1 MNRHLRALWRAML
14 WLLIFAVPSQAQHE
28 GHGGAPPATNGTS
41 GVQAMAGPYRVTLR
55 SDPPVVPVGKA
66 TLLLKITDAAGQPIE
81 GAQVRVLAKMPAMN
95 MGEVEQ
101 SATPDS
107 REAGL
112 YRVPAAFAMAGG
124 YDVKISISAAAGQ
137 ATATIALQTG
147 QNTATAQKRF
157 SWPIIVGALVLL
169 GLALLIW
176 RGRREGTFNVRAAL
190 NRQTIGGVA
199 LLLLMLAIAVYAVR
213 NFRRPGAMTPIEAQ
227 AMQMELPAPPGVL
240 AVQLVEVET
249 GEVRSSV
256 QYTGQAAGFAEQ
268 DVVTRVAGNL
278 LWMPLY
284 AGDSVKRG
292 QLLARLD
299 TSQYDPQVAER
310 RAMVGQ
316 AQQQADIARVE
327 YQQALSGVNQARSE
341 IGSKRGALDDARGQD
356 EKSAAEIR
364 ARQNMAQDVSS
375 QAVRARSEIT
385 RRRAALDEAR
395 HDEAKAKS
403 EALTKAGALEDARAG
418 ERKAKAASQEAQTA
432 LRGAKGALDEAQSDV
447 TAAREE
453 KSNAEADVAAAQTQ
467 TADAQAQVEAAQADV
482 DYWKNEIARMTA
494 LLKEGAVSKEEFQR
508 EQAQAAQAAAKL
520 RQAQA
525 RVNQVQAEIRGAES
539 RVRKADAMIASATA
553 KATQAQAA
561 IEGSQSRIEQAQA
574 DIAGATARVA
584 QMQAD
589 VEAAQ
594 SEIKSA
600 GSRVQQARAEIK
612 GAEAEAGGAL
622 ARVRASQA
630 DVDAARAEA
639 KAAAA
644 RVRQSEADVSSA
656 QAAARSSEAAARA
669 MQGRIAASQSGV
681 RQAVASLTSATTT
694 RGYTEIRALVDG
706 VVTQR
711 LIAPGTL
718 VQPGQAILKV
728 AQINPIRLQANVAE
742 DDLSAVRVGAGV
754 TVRSGKSTIQA
765 RVTSVTPAVD
775 PTARTG
781 TVEAI
786 VANPQKRLLPGQFV
800 EMEIFTGQKFNTVR
814 VPSRAVRQRT
824 PPSGQ
829 VLSTQP
835 QHLVWLA
842 EPASDGQF
850 TVRATPVRVGLAS
863 DDKTEVLSGL
873 KPGQKIVVAG
883 YQFLKDGDTVAAG
896 PTNGLPGPAKASE
909 HQHGAMPESSA
920 QRSSI
925 AITEKGFEPAQIE
938 VKRGQLARVSF
949 TRKTDATCATEVVF
963 PSLNIKKS
971 LPLNQPVT
979 IEFTPRKAETPF
991 ACGMKMFKGKV
1002 VAQ

>member
-1 MNRHLRALWRAML
+1 MALWIWVLALTSLSPLM
-14 WLLIFAVPSQAQHE
+14 AQHE
-28 GHGGAPPATNGTS
+28 GHGTAPAAASGETS
-41 GVQAMAGPYRVTLR
+41 GVQALASPYRVALR
-55 SDPPVVPVGKA
+55 SDPTVVPVGKA
-66 TLLLKITDAAGQPIE
+66 TLLLKITDASGQPVE
-81 GAQVRVLAKMPAMN
+81 GAQVRVLAKMSAMP

-101 SATPDS
+101 AATPDS

-112 YRVPAAFAMAGG
+112 YRVPAAFAMAGA
-124 YDVKISISAAAGQ
+124 YDVKISITAKSGQ
-137 ATATIALQTG
+137 ATTTIALQTG
-147 QNTATAQKRF
+147 QNTAGIQRRF

-199 LLLLMLAIAVYAVR
+199 LLLLMLAVAAYAVR
-213 NFRRPGAMTPIEAQ
+213 NFRRPGAMTPLEAQ

-240 AVQLVEVET
+240 AVQLAGVET

-256 QYTGQAAGFAEQ
+256 QYTGQAASSAEQ
-268 DVVTRVAGNL
+268 EVFPRVAGNL
-278 LWMPLY
+278 LWMPFY
-284 AGDSVKRG
+284 AGDHVKRG

-341 IGSKRGALDDARGQD
+341 IGSKRGALDDARGQE
-356 EKSAAEIR
+356 EKSTAEIR
-364 ARQNMAQDVSS
+364 ARQSAVQDSTS
-375 QAVRARSEIT
+375 QSVRSRAEIT
-385 RRRAALDEAR
+385 RRNAALDESH
-395 HDEAKAKS
+395 HDEAKAKA
-403 EALTKAGALEDARAG
+403 EASTKAGALEDARAG
-418 ERKAKAASQEAQTA
+418 ERKAKAALPEAQSS
-432 LRGAKGALDEAQSDV
+432 LRGARAALEEAQSDV

-453 KSNAEADVAAAQTQ
+453 KANAEADVAAAQTQ
-467 TADAQAQVEAAQADV
+467 TSDAQAQVEAAQADV

-508 EQAQAAQAAAKL
+508 EQSQAAQAGAKL

-525 RVNQVQAEIRGAES
+525 RVNQVQAEIRGAQS
-539 RVRKADAMIASATA
+539 RVRKAEAMAASASA

-584 QMQAD
+584 QMQSD

-600 GSRVQQARAEIK
+600 GSRVQQAAAEIK

-630 DVDAARAEA
+630 DVEAARAES

-644 RVRQSEADVSSA
+644 RVRQSQADVISA
-656 QAAARSSEAAARA
+656 QAAAGSSESAARA
-669 MQGRIAASQSGV
+669 MQGRIGAAQSGV
-681 RQAVASLTSATTT
+681 RQAAATLTSATTT

-718 VQPGQAILKV
+718 VGPGQAILKV

-742 DDLSAVRVGAGV
+742 DDLNVVRVGAAV
-754 TVRSGKSTIQA
+754 TVRSGKSTLQA
-765 RVTSVTPAVD
+765 RVTSITPAVD
-775 PTARTG
+775 ATARTG
-781 TVEAI
+781 LVEAL
-786 VANPQKRLLPGQFV
+786 VANPQNRLLPGQFV

-835 QHLVWLA
+835 QNFVWLA
-842 EPASDGQF
+842 EPTAEGRF

-883 YQFLKDGDTVAAG
+883 YQFLKDGDTVSAG
-896 PTNGLPGPAKASE
+896 QQSLTAQMPMAPAGE
-909 HQHGAMPESSA
+909 HQHDAAPGSDAPTA
-920 QRSSI
+920 SI
-925 AITEKGFEPAQIE
+925 SITENGFEPSQVT
-938 VKRGQLARVSF
+938 VKRGQLASVTF
-949 TRKTDATCATEVVF
+949 TRKTDETCATEVVF

-971 LPLNQPVT
+971 LPLNRPVT
-979 IEFTPRKAETPF
+979 IEFTPLAAETPF
-991 ACGMKMFKGKV
+991 ICGMKMLKGKV
-1002 VAQ
+1002 VAR